1 MTVKK
6 AFQGANAHR
15 YKENPLEKAFAEK
28 WQDMNTGPMGRVRT
42 TLDYLLDPSNRGN
55 PNPPLSD
62 RDWLVANTLIQ
73 WLGSP
78 VGQNFLREVLLSND
92 AKHSVNFLDMLF
104 RDAERTDSFGNRD

>member
-6 AFQGANAHR
+6 AFQGANSHR

-28 WQDMNTGPMGRVRT
+28 WQDANTGPMGRVRT
-42 TLDYLLDPSNRGN
+42 NLDYLMDPSNRGE

-62 RDWLVANTLIQ
+62 RDWLVANTVIQ

-78 VGQNFLREVLLSND
+78 VGQNFIRDVILSND
-92 AKHSVNFLDMLF
+92 AKDSHMFIDELT
-104 RDAERTDSFGNRD
+104 REAEKTSYGNRK